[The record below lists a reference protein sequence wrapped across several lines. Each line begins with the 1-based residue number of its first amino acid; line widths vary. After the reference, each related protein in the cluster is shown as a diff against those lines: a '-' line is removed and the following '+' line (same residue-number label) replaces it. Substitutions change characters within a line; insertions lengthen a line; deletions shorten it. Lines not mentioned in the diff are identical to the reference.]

1 MNSRILKQYEDA
13 IRACRMNKPVD
24 TSELPCPLGY
34 PPLPS
39 SGTAVAPASAT
50 SGTAAPPKRP
60 LPEVGPFAAPEQT
73 ESGRQSRQKQ
83 QLDFLLKR
91 QMQFKQAAVAA
102 KNKGDIEAAKKFLLA
117 AKVTRKYFK
126 VRRSRQEQFLPACTV
141 RSVYTAKG

>member
-1 MNSRILKQYEDA
+1 MKKQLFAA
-13 IRACRMNKPVD
+13 IFNKKFRCVH
-24 TSELPCPLGY
+24 TV
-34 PPLPS
+34 
-39 SGTAVAPASAT
+39 AVVFNPGA
-50 SGTAAPPKRP
+50 AAPPKRP

-117 AKVTRKYFK
+117 AKVIGKYFK
-126 VRRSRQEQFLPACTV
+126 VGKSRQKQLLPACIGWKDW
-141 RSVYTAKG
+141 S